1 MSMSGSTAAA
11 REEPRSVKVLPTAA
25 AVEALYAE
33 LTRNGTS
40 LPSGTYKGESQVLPD
55 GTKIGF
61 RPDSK
66 SGGPTVEIWNPD
78 GSKMWD
84 VHIGDPPK
92 RSPPLPAPVPAP
104 VPDPAPA
111 PIAVPTPETPA
122 LPEVVGVPS
131 LPNPSPVDA
140 VVGGIAVVG
149 VGIITG
155 PEQLG
160 KWVFSP

>member
-40 LPSGTYKGESQVLPD
+40 LPSGTYKGEWQVLPD

-104 VPDPAPA
+104 SLIPRLRLSPCRRLRHPRCPRSSGCRPC
-111 PIAVPTPETPA
+111 PIPHR
-122 LPEVVGVPS
+122 
-131 LPNPSPVDA
+131 
-140 VVGGIAVVG
+140 
-149 VGIITG
+149 
-155 PEQLG
+155 
-160 KWVFSP
+160 